1 MKNIIFL
8 LCLLT
13 LSPSL
18 MAQISIKDKIKNQT
32 HNRADRKADEGV
44 SEGLDSVEDGMKSI
58 FKKKNKDE
66 EGQDDDQQNE
76 ENVESKKEKS
86 KIGKTSDALISYT
99 KYDFVPG
106 DQVLFFEDFSQD
118 AIGDFPA
125 LWTTNGSGEI
135 RTTNLYPG
143 KFLYMNSTD
152 NVYNLM
158 KDLTLPV
165 NYILEFD
172 VIPSSMYETNDGS
185 HSFYMSLYKDDDD
198 FLNDDLYPGKA
209 GVHLTLSNSSWDVKA
224 YSYEVKNSKGDDY
237 DVSGGS
243 ELAPVEPDELNHVII
258 WVQNRRMRIYHKG
271 QKVLDMPT
279 LLPEKMNINRLRY
292 SLWSQDGHP
301 YISNIRF
308 TTAAPDMRSKL
319 LTEGKLISYGI
330 YFDINSDKVKPESYG
345 SIKQIAD
352 ILNENPDV
360 NIKIIGH
367 TDADGDDTKNLDLSK
382 RRAAAVKTEL
392 VKSFNVNESR
402 IQTDGKGESEPIQNN
417 NTSEGKAKNR
427 RVEFLK
433 I

>member
-86 KIGKTSDALISYT
+86 KIGKTSDALTSYT

-172 VIPSSMYETNDGS
+172 VIPSSMYETNEGS

-224 YSYEVKNSKGDDY
+224 YSYEVKNSKGEDY

-243 ELAPVEPDELNHVII
+243 ELAPVEPQELNHVII

-319 LTEGKLISYGI
+319 LTEGKLTSYGI

>member
-1 MKNIIFL
+1 
-8 LCLLT
+8 
-13 LSPSL
+13 
-18 MAQISIKDKIKNQT
+18 
-32 HNRADRKADEGV
+32 
-44 SEGLDSVEDGMKSI
+44 
-58 FKKKNKDE
+58 
-66 EGQDDDQQNE
+66 
-76 ENVESKKEKS
+76 
-86 KIGKTSDALISYT
+86 
-99 KYDFVPG
+99 
-106 DQVLFFEDFSQD
+106 
-118 AIGDFPA
+118 
-125 LWTTNGSGEI
+125 
-135 RTTNLYPG
+135 
-143 KFLYMNSTD
+143 MNSTD

-224 YSYEVKNSKGDDY
+224 YSYEVKNSKGEDY

-243 ELAPVEPDELNHVII
+243 ELAPVEPQELNHVII